1 LRHADAKNR
10 AEQAK
15 DESIKGRLEQLAADW
30 IALAEQAERIDSQK
44 FLPRDDEKEKKN
56 GSIALTK
63 RPGRRDC
70 RPTAAGTGHD
80 PGYGQVMAGTTEQLQ
95 ITNGAFDW

>member
-44 FLPRDDEKEKKN
+44 FLPRDDEKEEWLNCANKT
-56 GSIALTK
+56 S
-63 RPGRRDC
+63 RPSGLQTDSGRNWP
-70 RPTAAGTGHD
+70 RPRVWAGHGRND
-80 PGYGQVMAGTTEQLQ
+80 
-95 ITNGAFDW
+95 